1 MYYVQGY
8 GATDKLGQL
17 NYTTVDRNNITY
29 GSGTD
34 DGIYIL
40 KPTSS
45 ESVSSTGKI
54 STWMDQFNED
64 GKLHPEITTNHYNV

>member
-1 MYYVQGY
+1 MYYTKESSSDNLEYV
-8 GATDKLGQL
+8 
-17 NYTTVDRNNITY
+17 NYATVDMNNITY

-40 KPTSS
+40 KPASS

-54 STWMDQFNED
+54 STWMNQFSED